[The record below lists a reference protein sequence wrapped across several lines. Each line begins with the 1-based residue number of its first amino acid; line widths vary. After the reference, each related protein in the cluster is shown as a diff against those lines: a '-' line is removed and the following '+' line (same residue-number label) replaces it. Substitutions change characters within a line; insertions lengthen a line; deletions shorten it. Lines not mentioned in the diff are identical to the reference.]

1 MLDENISWK
10 DHIKTTEKKF
20 AKNIGLLYRA
30 KTSKP
35 YLEETSLKTIYFS
48 YTHSYLNYVNI
59 AWASTRIAKL
69 KPILYKQKQAVRIV
83 FNEGRLSH

>member
-30 KTSKP
+30 KPSKP
-35 YLEETSLKTIYFS
+35 YLEETSLKAIYFS
-48 YTHSYLNYVNI
+48 YTHSYLNYANI
-59 AWASTRIAKL
+59 AWASTRITKL
-69 KPILYKQKQAVRIV
+69 KPMLINRNKLYVSYLTKAV
-83 FNEGRLSH
+83 